1 MKNKPDIVLIILII
15 TTVLCSIAL
24 CTVILYYFVFPRN
37 VVSPVV
43 NTGDPEYVSS
53 ETVLQDQDS
62 VYVTP
67 EAESSPNPM
76 VDPFDVRGSYTPRMA
91 NLMCFRDKELSTIC
105 SVLTDKVVTCIG
117 EENGAYNIVLSD
129 GSDVWI
135 NGWYLKAKDDALES
149 ERTARSV
156 AYWEK
161 NSDYIPFVYEN
172 NEVYRVTADYLNCRA
187 EPSADST
194 VLCSVAMSA
203 ELKIYGELNGF
214 YLCGLP
220 NGGIA
225 WCSGDY
231 VEKRAAYVHLD
242 GAVDLREYLPKAQFD
257 MKFTKADENITGR
270 SLYPDV
276 ALLESTT
283 AQKLYNAYIQFLSD
297 GYILKICDAYR
308 PRSAQQALWNEVGN
322 SNYIANPKGFGSWH
336 QYGRAVDITLVD
348 AATGEELSM
357 PTEMHAFESL
367 AGRGRAAKWTEEQR
381 ANVDYMT
388 RVMVSCGF
396 GTLDTE
402 WWHYQYTGAGGK
414 LDSDLDLN
422 ALLMIY

>member
-1 MKNKPDIVLIILII
+1 MTEKKPDIVLIILII
-15 TTVLCSIAL
+15 TTILCSIAL
-24 CTVILYYFVFPRN
+24 CVVLLYYFILPGFRT
-37 VVSPVV
+37 SPVV
-43 NTGDPEYVSS
+43 TTGASELTSS
-53 ETVLQDQDS
+53 EIVPQDA

-67 EAESSPNPM
+67 EVEVSPAPTIE
-76 VDPFDVRGSYTPRMA
+76 PIDVRGSYSPRVT
-91 NLMCFRDKELSTIC
+91 NLMCFRDKELTTIC
-105 SVLTDKVVTCIG
+105 SVLTDKEVTCIG
-117 EENGAYNIVLSD
+117 EEDGAYNIVLSD

-149 ERTARSV
+149 ERTARSL
-156 AYWEK
+156 AYWETQAGF
-161 NSDYIPFVYEN
+161 IPFVYED
-172 NEVYRVTADYLNCRA
+172 NEVYRVTVDYLNCRS
-187 EPSADST
+187 EPSTEST
-194 VLCSVAMSA
+194 VLCSVALSA

-214 YLCGLP
+214 YLCELP

-225 WCSGDY
+225 WCSRVY
-231 VEKRAAYVHLD
+231 VEKRAAYVHLA

-276 ALLESTT
+276 ALLEATT
-283 AQKLYNAYIQFLSD
+283 AQKLYNAYTQFLSD

-308 PRSAQQALWNEVGN
+308 PHSAQEALWNEVRN
-322 SNYIANPKGFGSWH
+322 VNYIANPKGFGSWH

-367 AGRGRAAKWTEEQR
+367 AGRGHSADWTEEQR
-381 ANVDYMT
+381 ANVSYMT

-396 GTLDTE
+396 GTLNSE
-402 WWHYQYTGAGGK
+402 WWHYEYTGSGGK
-414 LDSDLDLN
+414 LDPNLDLN
-422 ALLMIY
+422 ALLMTY